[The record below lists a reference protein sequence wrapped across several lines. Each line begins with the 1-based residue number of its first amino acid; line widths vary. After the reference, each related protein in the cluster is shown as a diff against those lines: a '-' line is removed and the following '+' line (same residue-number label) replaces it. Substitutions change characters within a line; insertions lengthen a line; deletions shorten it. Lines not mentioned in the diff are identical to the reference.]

1 MRQCDGSDGRR
12 EKLAELLK
20 WSEDQGLKRRRDNV
34 IHADWWEYAGCGARR
49 SRFARGS
56 NGTTI
61 LASLADLDEDARLL
75 GEYAD
80 GLDRLLGKDWMMARL
95 PGPFKLQKNATSAPL
110 ATVV

>member
-1 MRQCDGSDGRR
+1 M
-12 EKLAELLK
+12 
-20 WSEDQGLKRRRDNV
+20 
-34 IHADWWEYAGCGARR
+34 IHADWWEYAGSGARR
-49 SRFARGS
+49 SRFARNS
-56 NGTTI
+56 NETTI